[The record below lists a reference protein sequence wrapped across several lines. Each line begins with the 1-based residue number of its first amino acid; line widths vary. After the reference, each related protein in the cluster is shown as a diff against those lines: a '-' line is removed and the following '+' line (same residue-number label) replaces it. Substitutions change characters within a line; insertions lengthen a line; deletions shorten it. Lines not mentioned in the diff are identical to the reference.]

1 MDKAAA
7 VYTKALEDSPDES
20 RYVLALAGIRERQQ
34 QYEEAIKLY
43 EGLLAS
49 KPDNLLATN
58 NLAALLA
65 DHRTDEASLNQAK
78 ALADKLVD
86 AKQPA
91 LQDTVGWVYYR
102 VGDYN
107 KAAEVLS
114 AVVEAA
120 PDVPI
125 FRYHLGM
132 AYYKQGDTR
141 AAKEI
146 LSGAVAED
154 MAYDG
159 VEEARRVYAEI
170 GGE

>member
-7 VYTKALEDSPDES
+7 VYTEALENSPDEP
-20 RYVLALAGIRERQQ
+20 RYVLSLAGIRERQQ
-34 QYEEAIKLY
+34 QHEEAIKLY
-43 EGLLAS
+43 EGLLES

-120 PDVPI
+120 PDVPV

-146 LSGAVAED
+146 LSGAVAEEL
-154 MAYDG
+154 AYDG

-170 GGE
+170 GG